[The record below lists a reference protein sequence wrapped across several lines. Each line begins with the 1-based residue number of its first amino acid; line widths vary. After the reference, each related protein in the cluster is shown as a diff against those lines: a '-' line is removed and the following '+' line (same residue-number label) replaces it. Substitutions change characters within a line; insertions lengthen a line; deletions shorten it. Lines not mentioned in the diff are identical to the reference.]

1 MEENTP
7 IQETIV
13 EEENEQEKVVEIEQQ
28 SNLVVEEEYNPSA
41 VHIEE
46 EKKEEENKENKENKV
61 VGFSSISLI
70 SPNQTILPHHIRK
83 IVIIRRMTK
92 R

>member
-46 EKKEEENKENKENKV
+46 EKKEEENKENKV